1 MTIYNLIRK
10 VLKYR
15 SLAFLYLILF
25 FWISGCKNTTSET
38 ESKRLDRILKFKELT
53 SPTKAYIDTVDSV
66 RKYIGKDDI
75 VRLTKFYQI
84 KQLYLQG
91 NEKNPA
97 KLNLYADSA
106 IALFDDPELI
116 VANKNAYFDALLIKG
131 DALYLTQKY
140 TQAVLY
146 YLEALS
152 FRKKNLDSCNDR
164 VLNVRLGNVYFIQG
178 KFVQSAQYYK
188 KNYELEQSCG
198 VYSNPNKEFYE
209 IQALLNNTGY
219 SYEKANLLDS
229 ARYFFQKDLDYIEI
243 QRKNKKV
250 DTKAL
255 DDAAATV
262 LDNLGSVLLK
272 KGNLD
277 QAEEMLKRSI
287 ATKYSAGDGILIPPL
302 IKLAHLYTLKHN
314 YTAAEQAFARADSI
328 LTQQP
333 PNAELESRWNKAR
346 SEFYAQQG
354 KFELA
359 YAKQQQY
366 LILRDSV
373 NKDKAKLAS
382 IDIEKDFANL
392 EQNYNLQ
399 NLEKKDATKN
409 IYLTFAAFLLSL
421 VIIIAF
427 LMFRNIRLAK
437 KSSQIIE
444 RHNQKL
450 QETLLKLEDANQ
462 NYARVMKVMA
472 HDLRNPLSGI
482 AGISSFLIEDH
493 QPIDEK
499 ASLEIIKASADNALG
514 LINELLGSV
523 LPVQGHGG
531 IVFKKEKF
539 NIQLLLQQ
547 CISLLNFK
555 AGEKQQ
561 NITISNHEEVFINA
575 DADKLWRVFNNIIV
589 NAIKFSHEGSTITID
604 IQDEPNQV
612 IIRIADNGIGIP
624 KGFEEKI
631 FDMFTETK
639 RLGTTGEKPYGL
651 GLSISKQIVEGH
663 NGKIWF
669 EPNPNGGTIFFIQL
683 PK

>member
-1 MTIYNLIRK
+1 MTIYNPIQK

-15 SLAFLYLILF
+15 SLAFICLILF
-25 FWISGCKNTTSET
+25 FWISGCKNTTSES
-38 ESKRLDRILKFKELT
+38 EGKQLDQILKYKELG
-53 SPTKAYIDTVDSV
+53 PITKAYINTLDSV
-66 RKYIGKDDI
+66 RKYIGKND
-75 VRLTKFYQI
+75 VTRLTKFYRI
-84 KQLYLQG
+84 KQLYLQAT
-91 NEKNPA
+91 EKDLT

-106 IALFDDPELI
+106 IALFNDQDI
-116 VANKNAYFDALLIKG
+116 IAANKNAYFDALLLKG
-131 DALYLTQKY
+131 DALYDAQKY

-146 YLEALS
+146 YLEARS
-152 FRKKNLDSCNDR
+152 FRKKNLDICSNR
-164 VLNVRLGNVYFIQG
+164 ILNVRLGNVYFIQG
-178 KFVQSAQYYK
+178 KFEQSAKYYK
-188 KNYELEQSCG
+188 ESYELEQACAT
-198 VYSNPNKEFYE
+198 YSDPNKEFYE

-229 ARYFFQKDLDYIEI
+229 ARHFFQKDLDYIEI
-243 QRKNKKV
+243 KRKNNKV
-250 DTKAL
+250 DTKTL

-272 KGNLD
+272 KGELD
-277 QAEEMLKRSI
+277 KAEEMLKRSI
-287 ATKYSAGDGILIPPL
+287 ATKYSEGDGIMIPPL

-314 YTAAEQAFARADSI
+314 YKAAEQAFVKADSI
-328 LTQQP
+328 LVKQP
-333 PNAELESRWNKAR
+333 NPELESRWNKAR

-354 KFELA
+354 KFDLA

-366 LILRDSV
+366 LVLRDSV
-373 NKDKAKLAS
+373 NKDKAKLSS
-382 IDIEKDFANL
+382 IDIEKDFVNL
-392 EQNYNLQ
+392 EQSYNLQ
-399 NLEKKDATKN
+399 NLEKKDTIKN
-409 IYLTFAAFLLSL
+409 IYLIFTAFLLFL

-427 LMFRNIRLAK
+427 LMFRNIKLAK

-482 AGISSFLIEDH
+482 AGISAFLIEDH
-493 QPIDEK
+493 QPVDEK

-523 LPVQGHGG
+523 LPTHGQGA
-531 IVFKKEKF
+531 IVFKKEKL

-547 CISLLNFK
+547 CTSLLNFK

-561 NITISNHEEVFINA
+561 NIVINNHEEVFINA
-575 DADKLWRVFNNIIV
+575 DADKLWRVFNNLIV
-589 NAIKFSHEGSTITID
+589 NAIKFSHERSTILID
-604 IQDEPNQV
+604 VQNESDQV
-612 IIRIADNGIGIP
+612 IIHIADNGIGIP
-624 KGFEEKI
+624 KDFEEKI

-639 RLGTTGEKPYGL
+639 RLGTAGEKPYGL

-663 NGKIWF
+663 QGKIWF
-669 EPNPNGGTIFFIQL
+669 EPNPIGGTIFFIQL